1 MKLEVG
7 GAPDE
12 ADPEPYRDAL
22 ATTALAVSG
31 AAAFGAGINQFM
43 GAEKAVQ
50 FFAGYVVE
58 LSLSVDNLFVFLLLF
73 EYFKVPLPFQHRVLS
88 WGILGAVVMRALFI
102 ALGEAAMSVFDPVL
116 LAFAGILIFSSYK
129 LWTEDD
135 SGDEDLSDNGIVAF
149 ASKFLNA
156 SDSYDGDKFF
166 TVVDGVR
173 RATPLLLVLLCIEL
187 SDVVFAVDSIPAVF
201 AVTKD
206 PFIVY
211 TSNVWAILN
220 LRSTFTLLANAV
232 EDLPYLRPAVAI
244 VLAFVGFK
252 LGGEYFGYDIS
263 TEASLGII
271 FAILCS
277 GVGISIISK

>member
-1 MKLEVG
+1 M
-7 GAPDE
+7 P
-12 ADPEPYRDAL
+12 
-22 ATTALAVSG
+22 
-31 AAAFGAGINQFM
+31 Q
-43 GAEKAVQ
+43 
-50 FFAGYVVE
+50 
-58 LSLSVDNLFVFLLLF
+58 
-73 EYFKVPLPFQHRVLS
+73 
-88 WGILGAVVMRALFI
+88 
-102 ALGEAAMSVFDPVL
+102 
-116 LAFAGILIFSSYK
+116 
-129 LWTEDD
+129 
-135 SGDEDLSDNGIVAF
+135 
-149 ASKFLNA
+149 
-156 SDSYDGDKFF
+156 
-166 TVVDGVR
+166 
-173 RATPLLLVLLCIEL
+173 
-187 SDVVFAVDSIPAVF
+187 
-201 AVTKD
+201 D